1 MEHTAAQDLASTD
14 QAWKADREEARRCA
28 EFDVPSLVDRVL
40 DRWKSASI
48 GYRAMAYARM
58 DRAKSLTLAR
68 SLREA
73 EQTLSA
79 VVSAA
84 FPVYRVCREGGDRR
98 MYHLMF
104 ALMRCRMLIVLP
116 VAKRMAERDE
126 LGRSADDLAF
136 LLAQEA
142 EFIDGRAVI
151 NQALAGE
158 LPSPYK
164 TEAASA

>member
-1 MEHTAAQDLASTD
+1 MEHTAAQDLETTD
-14 QAWKADREEARRCA
+14 QAWKADREEASHCA
-28 EFDVPSLVDRVL
+28 KFDVPSLVDRVL

-48 GYRAMAYARM
+48 GYRAMACADM
-58 DRAKSLTLAR
+58 DRAKSLCLAR

-73 EQTLSA
+73 EQTLFA

-84 FPVYRVCREGGDRR
+84 FPLYREGYGRR
-98 MYHLMF
+98 MNELVF
-104 ALMRCRMLIVLP
+104 ALMRCRTLIVLP

-126 LGRSADDLAF
+126 TGRSADEIAR
-136 LLAQEA
+136 LLAEEA
-142 EFIDGRAVI
+142 QFIGGRAVI

-164 TEAASA
+164 TEGANA